1 MCPGNNYIAHGT
13 PLKPSDNNCFLAI
26 TRYKLARKM
35 ENGYDPLCGK
45 SLKERLQEVE
55 VHIPNLQR
63 EESVNYRNFN
73 RVNEVS

>member
-1 MCPGNNYIAHGT
+1 
-13 PLKPSDNNCFLAI
+13 
-26 TRYKLARKM
+26 M